1 MLISSMN
8 PKVLAQDRLIEDMQH
23 LKTYHRSNSPLFLR
37 DIEVKNYL
45 NYSESQLR
53 PILLLL
59 KIQLNL
65 DTVN

>member
-8 PKVLAQDRLIEDMQH
+8 LKVLAQDRPIENMQH
-23 LKTYHRSNSPLFLR
+23 LKTYHRSNSSLFLR